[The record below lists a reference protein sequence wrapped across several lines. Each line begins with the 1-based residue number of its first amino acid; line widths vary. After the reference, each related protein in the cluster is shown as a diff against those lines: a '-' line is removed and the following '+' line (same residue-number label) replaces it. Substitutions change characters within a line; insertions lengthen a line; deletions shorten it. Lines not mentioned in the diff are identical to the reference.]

1 MNWDQIYLDT
11 FIPELPRH
19 WNNNFASVKRYLDV
33 FYDGSLGIII
43 KPVNT
48 TGRVKAA
55 RGEFVTAVVDNLIV
69 KNQFTNLYD
78 NTTSVDGDFYNT
90 YIGADVS
97 TRAADPSLWE
107 NTSFAYVD
115 VNKPYYKITNDI
127 STAFLCST
135 MGQEFQILFDISTNT
150 APYNILLDP
159 SIGGTFQVLS
169 IAYADAPTTWI
180 KLIAV
185 DYDPS
190 YGTTWAVKQ
199 YGGYFELYLGDQDLV

>member
-19 WNNNFASVKRYLDV
+19 WNNNFASVKRYLEF

-78 NTTSVDGDFYNT
+78 NTTSVYVDFYNT
-90 YIGADVS
+90 YI
-97 TRAADPSLWE
+97 
-107 NTSFAYVD
+107 
-115 VNKPYYKITNDI
+115 
-127 STAFLCST
+127 
-135 MGQEFQILFDISTNT
+135 
-150 APYNILLDP
+150 
-159 SIGGTFQVLS
+159 
-169 IAYADAPTTWI
+169 
-180 KLIAV
+180 
-185 DYDPS
+185 
-190 YGTTWAVKQ
+190 
-199 YGGYFELYLGDQDLV
+199 